1 MDDVHPED
9 VQEVET
15 GVPAEVADLAEVAQF
30 RSGFVTHGVAPGL
43 QRRMGL
49 GFSRAAQRDDGGVP

>member
-1 MDDVHPED
+1 